1 MHHPWRAL
9 RDLID
14 VDVVWTH
21 LPGNTAALTDGRT
34 IWIDPRL
41 TQAQRRCTIE
51 HERQHLL
58 AGHGSACTPALERR
72 VEAAAA
78 RALISLERLARA
90 IAWTQDEHELA
101 EELWVDVDMLRAR
114 LANLT
119 DDERA
124 HIEEVIARREALV

>member
-9 RDLID
+9 RQLID
-14 VDVVWTH
+14 VEVVWKR
-21 LPGNTAALTDGRT
+21 LPGSTAALTDGRT

-58 AGHGSACTPALERR
+58 AGHGTACTPALERR

-78 RALISLERLARA
+78 RELISLSRLARA
-90 IAWTQDEHELA
+90 IVWTQDEHELA

-124 HIEEVIARREALV
+124 HIEEVIARREALL

>member
-1 MHHPWRAL
+1 MA
-9 RDLID
+9 D
-14 VDVVWTH
+14 VEVVWTR
-21 LPGNTAALTDGRT
+21 LPGDTAAMTDGGT

-58 AGHGSACTPALERR
+58 AGHDSACTPMLERQ

-78 RALISLERLARA
+78 RELISLARLAHA
-90 IAWTQDEHELA
+90 IVWSQDEQELA
-101 EELWVDVDMLRAR
+101 DELWVDVDMVRAR
-114 LANLT
+114 LAALD

-124 HIEEVIARREALV
+124 YIDDVIARQEAAL